1 MSSTLEFDGKD
12 VDAAILTACKELG
25 VKKEKLK
32 YDVISYGSTGIFGLV
47 GVKKARIKVF
57 YKNNEKL
64 QTTPGDVGDEH
75 EKNGAEVE
83 LEKDVVTVKDENEN
97 EDEDE
102 KNDGVS
108 DPPPVLEEAMED
120 YKGYT
125 FDDPP
130 AILGKK
136 ALQRIIDLITT
147 DAMITVDESD
157 DELRF
162 NIAGGNT
169 AVLIGRRGKTL
180 EAIQY
185 IIEKII
191 NKHHKD
197 RIRIQ
202 IDVGEY
208 LKIKQN
214 NLVELAQRMAE
225 KAVKKNKPFSIGK
238 LNSYDRRIIHVAL
251 KSNKQVKTMS
261 VGKNYYRRL
270 VIFPKK

>member
-57 YKNNEKL
+57 YQNNEKP
-64 QTTPGDVGDEH
+64 QTTSGDVGDEH

-83 LEKDVVTVKDENEN
+83 IEKDVVTLK
-97 EDEDE
+97 DEDE
-102 KNDGVS
+102 KDDGVS
-108 DPPPVLEEAMED
+108 DDTPDSEEAMED
-120 YKGYT
+120 FKGYT

-130 AILGKK
+130 GILGKK

-147 DAMITVDESD
+147 DAMITVDEKD
-157 DELRF
+157 DELLF
-162 NIAGGNT
+162 NITGGNT

-214 NLVELAQRMAE
+214 NLVELAHRMAE

-238 LNSYDRRIIHVAL
+238 LNSYDRRIIHIAL
-251 KSNKQVKTMS
+251 KNNKQVKTMS

>member
-1 MSSTLEFDGKD
+1 MSSILEFEGKD
-12 VDAAILTACKELG
+12 IDAAVLTARKELG

-57 YKNNEKL
+57 YQKNEKS
-64 QTTPGDVGDEH
+64 QATPVDAVDEH
-75 EKNGAEVE
+75 EKNDVEVE
-83 LEKDVVTVKDENEN
+83 VEVEVEKAAVTV
-97 EDEDE
+97 EDK
-102 KNDGVS
+102 KNDAVS
-108 DPPPVLEEAMED
+108 PDTPEFEEIIED
-120 YKGYT
+120 FTSYT

-147 DAMITVDESD
+147 DATITMDESN
-157 DELRF
+157 DELLF
-162 NIAGGNT
+162 NITGGNT

-185 IIEKII
+185 VVEKII

-197 RIRIQ
+197 RIRVQ

-238 LNSYDRRIIHVAL
+238 LNSYDRRIIHIAL
-251 KSNKQVKTMS
+251 KNNKQVKTMS

-270 VIFPKK
+270 VIFPRK